1 LQQEGK
7 FTKSPLIELNRL
19 YRVSG
24 AHFNPAVSLAIHLVY
39 PEKFSLQKMIKY
51 MVTQCTGALIAAL
64 LTWWIMDD
72 TFTLSPGSNRT
83 AFDVMCVEAFFA
95 TALCLVVLNVATTKQ
110 DANNS
115 YFGLAIGFTVVASA
129 FGIGPVSGCAI
140 NPAVS
145 FGTMV
150 VHFFNTGKG
159 LAYLVVYFGTPLIG
173 AFASSLLFR
182 FIRKADLEA
191 ENSVYNEVISEE
203 KPIRN

>member
-1 LQQEGK
+1 MFRYIPASMT
-7 FTKSPLIELNRL
+7 FTPHSI
-19 YRVSG
+19 SG

-39 PEKFSLQKMIKY
+39 PEKFSLQKMMKY
-51 MVTQCTGALIAAL
+51 MVTQCTGAMLAGL

-72 TFTLSPGSNRT
+72 TFTLSPGGNRT
-83 AFDVMCVEAFFA
+83 AFDVICVEAFFA

-110 DANNS
+110 DENNS

-150 VHFFNTGKG
+150 VHFFHTGKG

-173 AFASSLLFR
+173 AFASSILFR
-182 FIRKADLEA
+182 FIRRADFE
-191 ENSVYNEVISEE
+191 SSDSTVYNDAVSEGD
-203 KPIRN
+203 KTIITN

>member
-1 LQQEGK
+1 M
-7 FTKSPLIELNRL
+7 N
-19 YRVSG
+19 
-24 AHFNPAVSLAIHLVY
+24 
-39 PEKFSLQKMIKY
+39 
-51 MVTQCTGALIAAL
+51 
-64 LTWWIMDD
+64 D
-72 TFTLSPGSNRT
+72 TFTLSPGTKRT
-83 AFDVMCVEAFFA
+83 VFDVMCVEGFFA

-159 LAYLVVYFGTPLIG
+159 LAYLLIYFATPLIG
-173 AFASSLLFR
+173 AFFATLLFR
-182 FIRKADLEA
+182 FIRRAELQADS
-191 ENSVYNEVISEE
+191 NVYNEESS
-203 KPIRN
+203 K